1 MHLLAHANFVPDLV
15 TLGQLSSFLALPILF
30 VDLLLEGFPHGS
42 LLHFTLVS
50 HHGRLVA
57 TISQN
62 VAVALKLEKDV
73 RLLEERASPSR
84 LREDALELEELASS
98 DLLALERF
106 PRRFADNAPSVKMQA
121 KGFRKRALELRT
133 IADRREALQAQLE
146 ESLEELEELIA
157 ELRWPLLAR

>member
-1 MHLLAHANFVPDLV
+1 MGRPSPFSLMASPLLPGELRAPRAPR
-15 TLGQLSSFLALPILF
+15 LSPSPVLPGELSWPVLSFSSLEEAEAFALM
-30 VDLLLEGFPHGS
+30 
-42 LLHFTLVS
+42 
-50 HHGRLVA
+50 
-57 TISQN
+57 
-62 VAVALKLEKDV
+62 LEKNL

-106 PRRFADNAPSVKMQA
+106 PRRFADIAPSVKMQA
-121 KGFRKRALELRT
+121 KNWRERALELRA